1 MLANKF
7 RLYPNKE
14 QTKKLEFSLDMCRQ
28 AYNLML
34 QELNAQVIID
44 KNMIQSMLPDLKIC
58 EPKFRAG
65 IVLCGDSV
73 RLFGAIVYEA
83 RNYFIYVVVFHNKK

>member
-1 MLANKF
+1 
-7 RLYPNKE
+7 
-14 QTKKLEFSLDMCRQ
+14 
-28 AYNLML
+28 
-34 QELNAQVIID
+34 
-44 KNMIQSMLPDLKIC
+44 DLKIC